1 LIFEANG
8 PQVFTMED
16 DFTYVI
22 RKALRGHDL
31 APAEAAALAGL
42 REGEVM
48 GLLRGK
54 FSEQA
59 ARAIAPVLGLSEE
72 ALATLPAYEAKT
84 ALPASIRQ
92 LDMPFGGD
100 GQVNAWLIR
109 ESGTAVLFD
118 AGPSAGALEQV
129 LDPLHAG
136 DLDGVFLT
144 HIHPDHTG
152 GADKLRARG
161 YPVHFPSAF
170 RPGETI
176 RCGALTLHTIDL
188 AGHCDGAL
196 GYLIDGL
203 TVPVCVVGDALFAG
217 SIGGCPDSQTY
228 LLALANLREH
238 VFTLPDET
246 ILLPGHGPATTIGDE
261 RKRNPFL
268 G

>member
-1 LIFEANG
+1 
-8 PQVFTMED
+8 MED

-48 GLLRGK
+48 SLLRGK

-72 ALATLPAYEAKT
+72 ALATLPAYEAQSS
-84 ALPASIRQ
+84 LPASIRQ
-92 LDMPFGGD
+92 LDMPFGSD

-118 AGPSAGALEQV
+118 AGPSAGALEQA

-161 YPVHFPSAF
+161 YPVHFPAAF

-228 LLALANLREH
+228 RLALANLREH
-238 VFTLPDET
+238 VFILPDET

>member
-1 LIFEANG
+1 
-8 PQVFTMED
+8 MED

-42 REGEVM
+42 QEAEVM

-59 ARAIAPVLGLSEE
+59 ARAIAPVLGLSAD

-84 ALPASIRQ
+84 PLPASIRQ

-109 ESGTAVLFD
+109 ESGTALLFD
-118 AGPSAGALEQV
+118 SGPSAGALEQV
-129 LDPLHAG
+129 LDPLHVSS
-136 DLDGVFLT
+136 LDGVFLT

-152 GADKLRARG
+152 GADKLQARG
-161 YPVHFPSAF
+161 YPVHFPSSF
-170 RPGETI
+170 QPGETI
-176 RCGALTLHTIDL
+176 RCGALTLHTMDL

-228 LLALANLREH
+228 RLALANLREH

-246 ILLPGHGPATTIGDE
+246 ILLPGHGPATTIGEE
-261 RKRNPFL
+261 RKKNPFL
-268 G
+268 AK